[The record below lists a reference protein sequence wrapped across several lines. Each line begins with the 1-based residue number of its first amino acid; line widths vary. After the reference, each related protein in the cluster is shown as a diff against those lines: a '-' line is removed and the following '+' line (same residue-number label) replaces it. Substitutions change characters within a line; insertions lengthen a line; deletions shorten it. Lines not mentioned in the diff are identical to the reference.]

1 MKLNT
6 KDQPNDTSAEKSGHH
21 ILKLNIC
28 KKLKVLRKRHLKIFQ
43 RSFKVS
49 SCQLFVFFA
58 NLDLDLNLFLQ
69 RGKVKAGIFSSI
81 SSSCREFQKPLIK
94 MVTKLEK

>member
-6 KDQPNDTSAEKSGHH
+6 KDQPIYTSAAKSDHH

-43 RSFKVS
+43 CSFKDS
-49 SCQLFVFFA
+49 SYLLLVFFA
-58 NLDLDLNLFLQ
+58 NLDLDLNSLGQ
-69 RGKVKAGIFSSI
+69 RVKVKPGIFCSS
-81 SSSCREFQKPLIK
+81 SSSCREFQKAAFN
-94 MVTKLEK
+94 